1 MNIEAFFKL
10 SYGLYVIAAPDKDG
24 IAGYVAN
31 TAFQVTAEPPQI
43 AISCHKENYSF
54 GAIAASKQFSVS
66 VLQRNAGND
75 VIKLGYTSQRDGDKF
90 SGLMTRK
97 SSAGTPVV
105 LDDCIAWFD
114 CRLVQSLDVG
124 THVLF
129 IGEIVENEL
138 VNKFAD
144 PLTYAHYRE
153 VRKGF
158 SPKNAPTYVDKEKLP
173 DTAAGTSSGMKTW
186 VCPACGYVYDPAEGD
201 PDSGIAP
208 GTAFEDI
215 PDDWICP
222 VCGIGKSGFI
232 EL

>member
-1 MNIEAFFKL
+1 M
-10 SYGLYVIAAPDKDG
+10 YVIACPDGEKV
-24 IAGYVAN
+24 AGYVAN
-31 TAFQVTAEPPQI
+31 TVFQVTAEPPQL
-43 AISCHKENYSF
+43 AISCHKYNF
-54 GAIAASKQFSVS
+54 LNQAILNSEQFSVS
-66 VLQRNAGND
+66 VLQKNAGND
-75 VIKLGYTSQRDGDKF
+75 VIRLGYSSSNDGDKF
-90 SGLMTRK
+90 SGLMIRN
-97 SSAGTPVV
+97 SAAGTPVI

-114 CRLVQSLDVG
+114 CKLVNTFDVG
-124 THVLF
+124 SHLIFV
-129 IGEIVENEL
+129 GEVIEAEL

-153 VRKGF
+153 VRKGL
-158 SPKNAPTYVDKEKLP
+158 SPKNAPTFIDKSKLNIEP
-173 DTAAGTSSGMKTW
+173 EQKSGELKTW

-222 VCGIGKSGFI
+222 VCAVGKSGFI